1 MNIINCPKC
10 GLANEADLNFCLNC
24 GAALNQSP
32 VSANR
37 SVPPNSSQPNWMNFQ
52 SAATQLPKRGGA
64 GKNLAIFG
72 GLGCIALAL
81 GSVALLGLLYVIG
94 TSNKNQNARNV
105 AIVNINQNR
114 RQTTAANT
122 VYNSNSSASQSTS
135 GASDDDNVNANG
147 DAPTKNAPNELT
159 EEQAEKMFAEQLG
172 SFKRQGEIVF
182 DGNTAIS
189 GAEKS
194 ANADYA
200 FNNKTVEAT
209 VVEFITPSAAKSGYA
224 EYLRTS
230 RAAAKIYK
238 REKLKGKPNADGE
251 YVLYTFKENGKT
263 QHESLFYTN
272 KYAFHIA
279 APDQVTLSLFL
290 IVFAANAQAESNK

>member
-1 MNIINCPKC
+1 MQP
-10 GLANEADLNFCLNC
+10 
-24 GAALNQSP
+24 NQ
-32 VSANR
+32 
-37 SVPPNSSQPNWMNFQ
+37 SQPNSMNFQ
-52 SAATQLPKRGGA
+52 SAATQLPKSGGA

-72 GLGCIALAL
+72 GLGCVALAL
-81 GSVALLGLLYVIG
+81 GSVALLGLLYFIG
-94 TSNKNQNARNV
+94 TSDNNQNARNV
-105 AIVNINQNR
+105 AVVNSNANR
-114 RQTTAANT
+114 RQTIGANT
-122 VYNSNSSASQSTS
+122 VNNSTSSVSESTS
-135 GASDDDNVNANG
+135 GASDDNANANASG

-182 DGNTAIS
+182 DANTAIS

-200 FNNKTVEAT
+200 FNNKAVKAT
-209 VVEFITPSAAKSGYA
+209 VIEFITPSAAKSGYA
-224 EYLRTS
+224 EYLKTS

-290 IVFAANAQAESNK
+290 IVFAANAQAESSE